1 MGIGEKSQRCN
12 RAGRDSSHRLSA
24 TRREVLAGML
34 VMASPAISP
43 ALAEKQKGDIRVIHQ
58 LRIYEI
64 FEANKAAFHARFRD
78 HAIRIMKRYGFDF
91 VALWET
97 RQPQGRTEFV
107 YMLRWPDEQ
116 TMTGAWAN
124 FMADSEWSEIKERT
138 AAESGNMVGQI
149 TERVLRPTDYS
160 AVI

>member
-1 MGIGEKSQRCN
+1 MGEKSQHCDRANRGSRC
-12 RAGRDSSHRLSA
+12 RLSA
-24 TRREVLAGML
+24 TRRKILTGML
-34 VMASPAISP
+34 VAAWPAISP
-43 ALAEKQKGDIRVIHQ
+43 ALAEKQKGNIQVIHQ

-78 HAIRIMKRYGFDF
+78 HAIRIMKKYGFDF
-91 VALWET
+91 IALWET
-97 RQPQGRTEFV
+97 QPQGRTEFV
-107 YMLRWPDEQ
+107 YLLRWPDEQ
-116 TMTGAWAN
+116 TMTDAWAR

-138 AAESGNMVGQI
+138 ATESGSMVGQI

>member
-1 MGIGEKSQRCN
+1 M
-12 RAGRDSSHRLSA
+12 
-24 TRREVLAGML
+24 
-34 VMASPAISP
+34 
-43 ALAEKQKGDIRVIHQ
+43 IHQ
-58 LRIYEI
+58 LRVYEI
-64 FEANKAAFHARFRD
+64 FETNKAAFHARFRD

-97 RQPQGRTEFV
+97 QTLGRTEFV

-116 TMTGAWAN
+116 TMTAAWEK
-124 FMADSEWSEIKERT
+124 FMADSEWSEIKEKT
-138 AAESGNMVGQI
+138 AAESGDMVGQI

>member
-1 MGIGEKSQRCN
+1 MSIGDKPRN
-12 RAGRDSSHRLSA
+12 HRPAEIGSTLSLN
-24 TRREVLAGML
+24 RREMLAAVLMVAWPTI
-34 VMASPAISP
+34 AP

-58 LRIYEI
+58 LRVYEI
-64 FEANKAAFHARFRD
+64 FETNKAAFHTRFRD

-97 RQPQGRTEFV
+97 QTLGRTEFV

-116 TMTGAWAN
+116 TMTAAWER
-124 FMADSEWSEIKERT
+124 FMADSEWSEIKEKT
-138 AAESGNMVGQI
+138 AAESGDMVGQI

>member
-1 MGIGEKSQRCN
+1 MGEESQHCDRANRGSRC
-12 RAGRDSSHRLSA
+12 RLSA
-24 TRREVLAGML
+24 TRREILTGML
-34 VMASPAISP
+34 VAAWPAISP

-78 HAIRIMKRYGFDF
+78 HAIRIMKKYGFDF
-91 VALWET
+91 IALWET
-97 RQPQGRTEFV
+97 QPQGRTEFV
-107 YMLRWPDEQ
+107 YLLRWPDEQ
-116 TMTGAWAN
+116 TMTDAWAR

-138 AAESGNMVGQI
+138 ATESGSMVGQI

-160 AVI
+160 EVI

>member
-1 MGIGEKSQRCN
+1 M
-12 RAGRDSSHRLSA
+12 
-24 TRREVLAGML
+24 
-34 VMASPAISP
+34 
-43 ALAEKQKGDIRVIHQ
+43 IHQ

-64 FEANKAAFHARFRD
+64 FEANKAAFHTRFRD

-97 RQPQGRTEFV
+97 QPQGRTEFV
-107 YMLRWPDEQ
+107 YILRWPDEQ
-116 TMTGAWAN
+116 TMTEAWAK
-124 FMADSEWSEIKERT
+124 FMADSEWSEIKAKT
-138 AAESGNMVGQI
+138 AAESGDMVGQI

>member
-1 MGIGEKSQRCN
+1 MSIGEKSLHDGGTKTGSGHPLCVN
-12 RAGRDSSHRLSA
+12 
-24 TRREVLAGML
+24 RREILAVMLVLA
-34 VMASPAISP
+34 SPMISP
-43 ALAEKQKGDIRVIHQ
+43 ALAEKQKGDFRVIHQ

-64 FEANKAAFHARFRD
+64 FEANKEAFHARFRD

-97 RQPQGRTEFV
+97 QPQGRTEFV

-116 TMTGAWAN
+116 TMIGAWAN

-138 AAESGNMVGQI
+138 AAETGNMVGQI

-160 AVI
+160 AAI

>member
-1 MGIGEKSQRCN
+1 MSISEKSRHDGGT
-12 RAGRDSSHRLSA
+12 RTGSSHPLSVD
-24 TRREVLAGML
+24 RREILAVMLVLA
-34 VMASPAISP
+34 SPTISP
-43 ALAEKQKGDIRVIHQ
+43 ALAEKQKGDFRVIHQ

-97 RQPQGRTEFV
+97 QSQGRTEFV

-116 TMTGAWAN
+116 TMIAAWAN

-160 AVI
+160 AAI